1 MKRWFH
7 RLFRVDLARKLVAAF
22 FAVLIWFAVRTQLRN
37 FTTLYNIP
45 VKLHYDPSA
54 LVLEDTVLTVD
65 VTLRGVEK
73 RLQRVKTTDVEVNV
87 TVPSNLAAGMFF
99 CQLRITPDDVY
110 APFGTHVVDV
120 APARQQIQYDRI
132 IAKRNVP
139 IRVRFD
145 GRLREGYRNTHS
157 VLPSRVDVL
166 GPSRILKDVHELVTE
181 PVKLDNTITQDFEM
195 DVKLL
200 PLPKVLTNT
209 EVHVAVEI
217 EKHSSE
223 QAFRDLPMS
232 VLTAPNCDLCV
243 KDLPPHVSVTL
254 HGPKLA
260 LEAIDQQSVHPFIDV
275 TAITSPGTYRRPVQV
290 WVSGAAGVVAEDMQ
304 PSVAEVVLVTRKEAV
319 SAPRKKPVPAPSPS
333 SPGTSPQKKAATP

>member
-1 MKRWFH
+1 MRSSMKRWIH
-7 RLFRVDLARKLVAAF
+7 RLFRVDLARKFVAAF
-22 FAVLIWFAVRTQLRN
+22 FAVLIWFAVSAQLRN

-54 LVLEDTVLTVD
+54 IVLEDTVLTVD

-110 APFGTHVVDV
+110 APFGTRVVDV
-120 APARQQIQYDRI
+120 APSRQQIQYDRI
-132 IAKRNVP
+132 ISKRNVP

-145 GRLREGYRNTHS
+145 GRLREGYRYTHS

-166 GPSRILKDVHELVTE
+166 GPSRILKDVHELVTG
-181 PVKLDNTITQDFEM
+181 PVLLDSTITQDFEI

-200 PLPKVLTNT
+200 PLPKVLTNA
-209 EVHVAVEI
+209 EVHVSVEI
-217 EKHSSE
+217 EKHSS
-223 QAFRDLPMS
+223 QQSFRDLPMGIL
-232 VLTAPNCDLCV
+232 VAPASGLCV
-243 KDLPPHVSVTL
+243 RDLPPRVSLTL

-260 LEAIDQQSVHPFIDV
+260 LEAIDQLSVRPFIDV

-290 WVSGAAGVVAEDMQ
+290 WVSAAAGVVAEDVH
-304 PSVAEVVLVTRKEAV
+304 PSVAEVILVTRKQV
-319 SAPRKKPVPAPSPS
+319 APPPSVPSTRPPPAKRDAAP
-333 SPGTSPQKKAATP
+333 K